1 MIVDEVII
9 RWIFEC
15 TFLKENR
22 QENGYHRRI
31 FFYLFGDLKKIYF
44 NLHYIKYYLNVVH
57 IFIMSIFAPHLIY

>member
-31 FFYLFGDLKKIYF
+31 FFYLFEDLKK
-44 NLHYIKYYLNVVH
+44 N
-57 IFIMSIFAPHLIY
+57 IF